1 MAYPVSDFELSG
13 LYYDQVTVKWNNSTL
28 VHISQGF
35 KTQMA
40 FHL

>member
-1 MAYPVSDFELSG
+1 MAYPVSDFEVGSIM
-13 LYYDQVTVKWNNSTL
+13 VTVKWNNSTL
-28 VHISQGF
+28 VHSSQGF

>member
-1 MAYPVSDFELSG
+1 MAYPVSDFEVGSIMVKSL
-13 LYYDQVTVKWNNSTL
+13 LKWNNSTL
-28 VHISQGF
+28 VHSSQSC